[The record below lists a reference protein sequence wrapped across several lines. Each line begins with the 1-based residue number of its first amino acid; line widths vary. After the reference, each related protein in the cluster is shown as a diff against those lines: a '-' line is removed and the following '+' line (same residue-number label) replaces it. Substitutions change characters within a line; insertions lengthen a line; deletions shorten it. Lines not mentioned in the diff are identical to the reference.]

1 MRPSAL
7 AVGFHG
13 LCPRCGHRT
22 LFRTPVSFASACPSC
37 DLDFSAFNVGDG
49 PAAFVTAIAGAVVVI
64 LALIVELAYE
74 PPIWLH
80 IVLWLPLT
88 LLLVIGGLR
97 VTKGW
102 LLASEWR
109 RDAREGRGR

>member
-7 AVGFHG
+7 AVGLSG
-13 LCPRCGHRT
+13 LCPRCGHKT
-22 LFRTPVSFASACPSC
+22 LFRTPVSFASACSAC
-37 DLDFSAFNVGDG
+37 GLDVSAFNVGDG
-49 PAAFVTAIAGAVVVI
+49 PAAFVTAIAGATVVI
-64 LALIVELAYE
+64 LALTLELAYQ
-74 PPIWLH
+74 PPAWLH

-97 VTKGW
+97 VAKGW